1 MPACAVASRTPAMA
15 GRCGVVL
22 GASGEMFEGILVI
35 PRLGR
40 CSRVPESIIPAS
52 VVSFEYWD
60 YGFRHSLTRPQW
72 RFFALPA
79 RANYFFAGAAGLSAE
94 GLAWPAG
101 LSRRSIVADL
111 RRLSTS
117 SACARRAT

>member
-1 MPACAVASRTPAMA
+1 MRCRFGRKRRDVWGHTGHSGARAMLAS
-15 GRCGVVL
+15 
-22 GASGEMFEGILVI
+22 
-35 PRLGR
+35 
-40 CSRVPESIIPAS
+40 PESIIPAS

-60 YGFRHSLTRPQW
+60 YGFRRSLTRPEW